1 MRRYMSHS
9 ENSRI
14 AQRVIEKLLRQ
25 TVDTNVMQL
34 LSCQGLELQIS
45 VSSPFVDLEKAF
57 DRVPSDVI

>member
-1 MRRYMSHS
+1 MLQS

-14 AQRVIEKLLRQ
+14 VQRVIEKLLRQ
-25 TVDTNVMQL
+25 MVDTNVMQL

-57 DRVPSDVI
+57 DRVPSDFV

>member
-1 MRRYMSHS
+1 MLHS

-14 AQRVIEKLLRQ
+14 VQRVIEKLLRQ
-25 TVDTNVMQL
+25 MVDTNVMQL

-57 DRVPSDVI
+57 DRVPSDFV